1 MADATFEVREY
12 YKLADDEAGVVVTKC
27 KNGSPAA
34 IAGLRPF
41 ELVTKVDDEP
51 VADARAFLEAT
62 KGRETLTLTVR
73 RLTATRVV
81 RVSLRPE
88 DNVPAADPDAPAFD
102 DPADGAPAPE
112 GEE

>member
-1 MADATFEVREY
+1 VTEAEPVETEVV
-12 YKLADDEAGVVVTKC
+12 K
-27 KNGSPAA
+27 
-34 IAGLRPF
+34 
-41 ELVTKVDDEP
+41 P